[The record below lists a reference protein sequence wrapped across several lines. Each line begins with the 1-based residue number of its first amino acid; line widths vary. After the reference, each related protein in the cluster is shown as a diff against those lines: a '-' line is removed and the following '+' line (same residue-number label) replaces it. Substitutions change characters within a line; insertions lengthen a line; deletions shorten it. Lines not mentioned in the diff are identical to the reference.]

1 MSAASEGRPVVSVI
15 IPAFNAERV
24 LGLQL
29 DSLADQGGA
38 PAYEVLVVDNNST
51 DGTADLVRD
60 RTSAFPVPL
69 RLIRAAEHQGPGYA
83 RNVGV
88 ARARAD
94 LLLFADADDVVSRW
108 WVRNGARAFSVTPLW
123 SGGAQLMSDADMTG
137 GLEGIRAA
145 MGDTA
150 VWTDVIPG
158 DLRDAFP
165 VLMGGDF
172 GATRDVY
179 TRLGGFDISLGGVY
193 EDNDF
198 GVRAHRLGIAVDEAP
213 AVRIAFRGKWDLH
226 FRTRLARRSA
236 YAHALVANRYGL
248 NARSHFPSP
257 WGELAR
263 AAGSAV
269 LMAAGRKPRDWPGVW
284 MRLNTAAGHAW
295 GKAEVYVPGKR
306 RPASALGVGMA
317 ITRHGEERT

>member
-1 MSAASEGRPVVSVI
+1 M
-15 IPAFNAERV
+15 
-24 LGLQL
+24 
-29 DSLADQGGA
+29 
-38 PAYEVLVVDNNST
+38 VVDNNST
-51 DGTADLVRD
+51 DGTAALVERTAD
-60 RTSAFPVPL
+60 RVSYPL
-69 RLIRAAEHQGPGYA
+69 RVVTAVVHQGPGYA

-88 ARARAD
+88 AAARAD
-94 LLLFADADDVVSRW
+94 RLMFADADDVVSRW
-108 WVRNGARAFSVTPLW
+108 WVRNGARAFSVTSLW

-137 GLEGIRAA
+137 GLEDIRAA
-145 MGDTA
+145 MSDTA
-150 VWTDVIPG
+150 DWTGVVPG

-179 TRLGGFDISLGGVY
+179 TRVGGCDISLGGVY

-213 AVRIAFRGKWDLH
+213 AVRIAFRGKWDLR

-236 YAHALVANRYGL
+236 YARALVADRYGL
-248 NARSHFPSP
+248 NARSHFPNP
-257 WGELAR
+257 WRELAR
-263 AAGSAV
+263 ATGSAA
-269 LMAAGRKPRDWPGVW
+269 LMAAGHKPRDWPGAW

-295 GKAEVYVPGKR
+295 GKAEAHVPWKR

-317 ITRHGEERT
+317 SVRQEEERA

>member
-1 MSAASEGRPVVSVI
+1 MVSVI

-123 SGGAQLMSDADMTG
+123 SGGAQLMSNTDMTG
-137 GLEGIRAA
+137 GLEDIRAA

-150 VWTDVIPG
+150 DWTDVVPG
-158 DLRDAFP
+158 NFRDAFP
-165 VLMGGDF
+165 VVMGGDF

-179 TRLGGFDISLGGVY
+179 TRVGGFDISLGGVY

-213 AVRIAFRGKWDLH
+213 AVRIAFRGKWDLR

-236 YAHALVANRYGL
+236 YAHALVADRYGL
-248 NARSHFPSP
+248 NARSHFPNP
-257 WGELAR
+257 WRELAR
-263 AAGSAV
+263 ATGSAA
-269 LMAAGRKPRDWPGVW
+269 LMAAGHKPRDWPGVW

-295 GKAEVYVPGKR
+295 GKAEAHVPWKR

-317 ITRHGEERT
+317 SVRQEEERA

>member
-1 MSAASEGRPVVSVI
+1 VSQTSALPEISVI
-15 IPAFNAERV
+15 IPAFNAEHV

-29 DSLADQGGA
+29 EALAAQEGA
-38 PAYEVLVVDNNST
+38 PKFEVVVVDNNST
-51 DGTADLVRD
+51 DGTASLVERTVD
-60 RTSAFPVPL
+60 RVSYPL
-69 RLIRAAEHQGPGYA
+69 RVVSAAAHQGPGYA

-88 ARARAD
+88 AAARAD
-94 LLLFADADDVVSRW
+94 RLMFADADDVVSRW

-123 SGGAQLMSDADMTG
+123 SGGAQLMSNTDMTG
-137 GLEGIRAA
+137 GLEDIRAA

-150 VWTDVIPG
+150 DWTDVVPG
-158 DLRDAFP
+158 NLRDAFP

-179 TRLGGFDISLGGVY
+179 TRVGGFDISLGGVY

-213 AVRIAFRGKWDLH
+213 AVRIAFRGKWDLR

-236 YAHALVANRYGL
+236 YAHALVADRYGL

-263 AAGSAV
+263 AAGSAA

-295 GKAEVYVPGKR
+295 GKAEVYVPRKR

-317 ITRHGEERT
+317 LTRQGEERA

>member
-1 MSAASEGRPVVSVI
+1 MSQTSALPEISVI
-15 IPAFNAERV
+15 IPAFNAERF
-24 LGLQL
+24 LPLQL
-29 DSLADQGGA
+29 EALDAQSGA
-38 PAYEVLVVDNNST
+38 PSYEVVVVDNAST
-51 DGTADLVRD
+51 DGTASVVR
-60 RTSAFPVPL
+60 RLAREVSYPL
-69 RLIRAAEHQGPGYA
+69 RLVSAPEHQGPGFA
-83 RNVGV
+83 RNVG
-88 ARARAD
+88 AAHAHAD
-94 LLLFADADDVVSRW
+94 FLMFADADDVVSRW

-145 MGDTA
+145 MGDRA
-150 VWTDVIPG
+150 DWTDMIPG
-158 DLRDAFP
+158 DLREAFP

-213 AVRIAFRGKWDLH
+213 AVRIAFRGKWDLR

-236 YAHALVANRYGL
+236 YAHALVADRYGL

-263 AAGSAV
+263 AAGSAA

-295 GKAEVYVPGKR
+295 GKAEVYVPWKR

-317 ITRHGEERT
+317 ITRQGEERA

>member
-1 MSAASEGRPVVSVI
+1 MSQTSALPEISVI

-29 DSLADQGGA
+29 EALAAQEGA
-38 PAYEVLVVDNNST
+38 PEFEVVVVDNNST
-51 DGTADLVRD
+51 DGTAALVERTAD
-60 RTSAFPVPL
+60 RVSYPL
-69 RLIRAAEHQGPGYA
+69 RVVSAAAHQGPGYA

-88 ARARAD
+88 AAARAD
-94 LLLFADADDVVSRW
+94 RLMFADADDVVSRW
-108 WVRNGARAFSVTPLW
+108 WVCNGARAFSVTSLW
-123 SGGAQLMSDADMTG
+123 SGGAQLMSDAEMTR
-137 GLEGIRAA
+137 GLAGIRAA

-150 VWTDVIPG
+150 DWTDVVCG

-179 TRLGGFDISLGGVY
+179 TRVGGFDISLGGVY

-198 GVRAHRLGIAVDEAP
+198 GVRAHCLGIAVDEAP
-213 AVRIAFRGKWDLH
+213 AVRIAFRGKWDLR

-236 YAHALVANRYGL
+236 YAHALVADRYGL

-257 WGELAR
+257 WSELAR
-263 AAGSAV
+263 AAGSAA
-269 LMAAGRKPRDWPGVW
+269 LMAAGHKPRDWPGVW

-295 GKAEVYVPGKR
+295 GKADAYVPWRR
-306 RPASALGVGMA
+306 RPTSALGIGMA
-317 ITRHGEERT
+317 STKQGEERA

>member
-1 MSAASEGRPVVSVI
+1 MSQTSAPPEISVI
-15 IPAFNAERV
+15 IPAFNAEGV

-29 DSLADQGGA
+29 EALAAQEGA
-38 PAYEVLVVDNNST
+38 PGFEVVVVDNNST
-51 DGTADLVRD
+51 DGTAALVE
-60 RTSAFPVPL
+60 RTADQVSYPL
-69 RLIRAAEHQGPGYA
+69 RVVSAEAHQGPGYA

-88 ARARAD
+88 AAARAD
-94 LLLFADADDVVSRW
+94 RLMFADADDVVSRW

-145 MGDTA
+145 MDDRA
-150 VWTDVIPG
+150 DWTDVVPG

-179 TRLGGFDISLGGVY
+179 TRVGGFDISLGGVY

-213 AVRIAFRGKWDLH
+213 AVRIAFRGKWDLR

-236 YAHALVANRYGL
+236 YAHALVADRYGL
-248 NARSHFPSP
+248 NARSHFPNP
-257 WGELAR
+257 GRELAR
-263 AAGSAV
+263 ATGSAA

-295 GKAEVYVPGKR
+295 GKAEAHVPWKR
-306 RPASALGVGMA
+306 RPASALGAGMA
-317 ITRHGEERT
+317 SVRQEEEHA